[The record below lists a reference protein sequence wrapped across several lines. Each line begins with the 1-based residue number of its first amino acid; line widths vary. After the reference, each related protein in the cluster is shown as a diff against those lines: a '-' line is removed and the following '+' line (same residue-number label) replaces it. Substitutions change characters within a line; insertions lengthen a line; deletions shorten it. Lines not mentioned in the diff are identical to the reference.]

1 MPRTAFR
8 YPMAIVAAAVLKCLR
23 RRIRHRFMP
32 YERQP
37 SPTMSEEFP
46 KLSENALKVLNKRYL
61 LKSGTGEVIET
72 PEDMF
77 RRVARNVA
85 SVDHFHR
92 DRDAETEVKEFHR
105 MMRALEFLPNSP
117 TIMNAGTRM
126 QQLAACFVIP
136 VGDSIEQIFDA
147 VKFAAII
154 HQTGG
159 GTGFSFSRLRP
170 AGDLV
175 ASTGGMA
182 SGPISFMK
190 VFDTA
195 TDAVKQGGRRRGAN
209 MGILRVDHP
218 DIKEFVRA
226 KSDLKTLSNFNISV
240 GATDDFMERSAQ
252 GSQMELVNPRNSLAS
267 GTVHTGSLMDEICS
281 LAWSTGDP
289 GMIFLDEINRNNP
302 TPGLGEIEATN
313 PCGEVP
319 LLPFEAC
326 NLGSVNLERMLVE
339 SGGQYEMDWDKLR
352 DTVDGGIRFLDNV
365 IDASRYP
372 LKQIDLIVKG
382 NRKVGLGVMG
392 FADALVKLGMTYGSK
407 ASEEWAESVIRT
419 IRERAEESTKA
430 IAEQR
435 GDFPNIEASDF
446 RSPRRNATVLS
457 IAPTGTIS
465 MIAGCSSGIEPFF
478 ALFYDKHVLDGEVL
492 HETNQ
497 FFSDQVRKSG
507 LDPERLRGQM
517 ADRWSLQGMDSVPP
531 ELGQLFVTAHDVQPA
546 LQVRMQSIFQMHVDN
561 AVSKTINLP
570 ESSTVEDV
578 RSIYML
584 AYQLHCKGITVYRE
598 GTKPGQVY
606 TSSGKGVECASC
618 GQLV

>member
-1 MPRTAFR
+1 
-8 YPMAIVAAAVLKCLR
+8 MAIG
-23 RRIRHRFMP
+23 
-32 YERQP
+32 RQP
-37 SPTMSEEFP
+37 EHSMSEEFP
-46 KLSENALKVLNKRYL
+46 KISDNALKVLAKRYL
-61 LKSGTGEVIET
+61 LKGESGEVVET

-77 RRVARNVA
+77 QRIARNVA
-85 SVDHFHR
+85 SVDHFHN
-92 DRDAETEVKEFHR
+92 DRDAEKEEKEFHR

-147 VKFAAII
+147 VKFAAVI

-170 AGDLV
+170 AGDIV
-175 ASTGGMA
+175 ASTGGTA

-190 VFDTA
+190 VFDVA

-209 MGILRVDHP
+209 MGVLRVDHP
-218 DIKEFVRA
+218 DIGEFVRV

-240 GATDDFMERSAQ
+240 GVTDDFMDRSAQ
-252 GSQMELVNPRNSLAS
+252 GRRLDLINPRTS
-267 GTVHTGSLMDEICS
+267 GVSGSIHAGSLMDEICS

-289 GMIFLDEINRNNP
+289 GMIFLDEINRTNP

-326 NLGSVNLERMLVE
+326 NLGSVNLDRMLVE
-339 SGGQYEMDWDKLR
+339 RRGQHEIDYDKLK
-352 DTVDGGIRFLDNV
+352 DTVDAGVRFLDNV
-365 IDASRYP
+365 IDASKYP

-382 NRKVGLGVMG
+382 NRKIGLGVMG
-392 FADALVKLGMTYGSK
+392 FADMLAKLGLPYGSK
-407 ASEEWAESVIRT
+407 GSEELAESIIRT
-419 IRERAEESTKA
+419 IREQAEDSTKT
-430 IAEQR
+430 IGEQR

-446 RSPRRNATVLS
+446 SSPRRNATVLS

-465 MIAGCSSGIEPFF
+465 MIANCSSGIEPFF
-478 ALFYDKHVLDGEVL
+478 ALYYDKHVLDGEVL
-492 HETNQ
+492 HEKNQ
-497 FFSDQVRKSG
+497 YFFEQIKESG
-507 LDPERLRGQM
+507 LNT
-517 ADRWSLQGMDSVPP
+517 DRILELMTNNWSIQGIDDIPDDIRKT
-531 ELGQLFVTAHDVQPA
+531 FVTAHDVEPA
-546 LQVRMQSIFQMHVDN
+546 RQVQMQSIFQKHVDN

-570 ESSTVEDV
+570 ESSSVEDV

-584 AYQLHCKGITVYRE
+584 AYELRCKGITVYRE

-606 TSSGKGVECASC
+606 TSSGRSVECASC

>member
-1 MPRTAFR
+1 MFQ
-8 YPMAIVAAAVLKCLR
+8 
-23 RRIRHRFMP
+23 RI
-32 YERQP
+32 
-37 SPTMSEEFP
+37 
-46 KLSENALKVLNKRYL
+46 
-61 LKSGTGEVIET
+61 
-72 PEDMF
+72 
-77 RRVARNVA
+77 ARNVA
-85 SVDHFHR
+85 SVDHFQR
-92 DRDAETEVKEFHR
+92 DRDADTEAREFHR
-105 MMRALEFLPNSP
+105 MMRSLEFLPNSP

-170 AGDLV
+170 AGDRV
-175 ASTGGMA
+175 ASTGGTA

-190 VFDTA
+190 VFDVA

-218 DIKEFVRA
+218 DIMEFVRV

-240 GATDDFMERSAQ
+240 GVTDDFMERATQ
-252 GSQMELVNPRNSLAS
+252 GSQMELVNPRTSLAS
-267 GTVHTGSLMDEICS
+267 GTVHAGSLMDEICS

-289 GMIFLDEINRNNP
+289 GIIFLDEINRNNP
-302 TPGLGEIEATN
+302 TPRMGEIEATN

-326 NLGSVNLERMLVE
+326 NLGSVNLDQMLVE
-339 SGGQYEMDWDKLR
+339 RRGEYEMDLDKLR

-392 FADALVKLGMTYGSK
+392 FADALVKLGLQYGSK
-407 ASEEWAESVIRT
+407 GAEEWAESIIRT
-419 IRERAEESTKA
+419 IREQAEESTKS
-430 IAEQR
+430 IGEQR

-446 RSPRRNATVLS
+446 ASPRRNATVLS

-465 MIAGCSSGIEPFF
+465 MIANCSSGIEPFF
-478 ALFYDKHVLDGEVL
+478 ALAYDKHVLDGESL

-497 FFSDQVRKSG
+497 FFFDRIRKSG
-507 LDPERLRGQM
+507 LDADSILAQM
-517 ADRWSLQGMDSVPP
+517 ADRWSIQDLDAIPA
-531 ELGQLFVTAHDVQPA
+531 ELRQVFVTAHDIKPSR
-546 LQVRMQSIFQMHVDN
+546 QVRMQSIFQKYVDN

-570 ESSTVEDV
+570 ESSSVEDI
-578 RSIYML
+578 RSIYLL

-606 TSSGKGVECASC
+606 TSSGRGVECASC

>member
-1 MPRTAFR
+1 MP
-8 YPMAIVAAAVLKCLR
+8 
-23 RRIRHRFMP
+23 
-32 YERQP
+32 
-37 SPTMSEEFP
+37 EEFP

-61 LKSGTGEVIET
+61 LKSETGVVVES

-77 RRVARNVA
+77 HRIARNVA

-92 DRDAETEVKEFHR
+92 DRDAETETKEFHR

-147 VKFAAII
+147 VKFAAVI

-170 AGDLV
+170 AGDIV
-175 ASTGGMA
+175 ASTGGTA

-190 VFDTA
+190 VFDVA

-209 MGILRVDHP
+209 MGVLRVDHP
-218 DIKEFVRA
+218 DIQEFVRV

-240 GATDDFMERSAQ
+240 GVTDDFMERSNQ
-252 GSQMELVNPRNSLAS
+252 GSQMELINPRNSLPS
-267 GTVHTGSLMDEICS
+267 GTVHAGSLMDEICS

-302 TPGLGEIEATN
+302 TPRLGDIEATN

-339 SGGQYEMDWDKLR
+339 RRGQYEMDYDKLR
-352 DTVDGGIRFLDNV
+352 ETVDAGIRFLDNV
-365 IDASRYP
+365 IDASNYP

-392 FADALVKLGMTYGSK
+392 FADALVKLGLTYGSK
-407 ASEEWAESVIRT
+407 GSEEWAESVIRT
-419 IRERAEESTKA
+419 IREQAEESTRT
-430 IAEQR
+430 IGEQR

-446 RSPRRNATVLS
+446 ASPRRNATVLS

-465 MIAGCSSGIEPFF
+465 MIANCSSGIEPFF
-478 ALFYDKHVLDGEVL
+478 ALHYDKHVLDGEVL
-492 HETNQ
+492 HETNH
-497 FFSDQVRKSG
+497 FFFDQVRKSG
-507 LDPERLRGQM
+507 LDADQVLGQM
-517 ADRWSLQGMDSVPP
+517 ADKWSIQDMDSVPV
-531 ELGQLFVTAHDVQPA
+531 ELRQVFVTAHDVEA
-546 LQVRMQSIFQMHVDN
+546 ARQVRMQSIFQKHVDN

-570 ESSTVEDV
+570 ESSSVEDV

-584 AYQLHCKGITVYRE
+584 AYQLRCKGITVYRE

-606 TSSGKGVECASC
+606 TSSGRGVECASC